1 MGREVDYRA
10 GLRHPESARDVPV
23 FERGHSEAT
32 RPENRIGF
40 GGAGGWHSNGLFIRT
55 DRDRRPGKPL
65 PPEATGDPAPDRLA
79 RAEALRQAIMAA
91 ENKAKIQ
98 GSVDRVEIKRH
109 PVLRETG
116 RKPQTPDIEI
126 PRRTYR
132 HIDPEHRVLTA
143 TRDGR
148 VLYFATTTDA
158 VMCLGGEL
166 KAGWI
171 KAVQNA
177 ASGVTKTAFGWEWS
191 RIEGRRSRRR
201 VRL

>member
-1 MGREVDYRA
+1 MTTYQAAWKRE
-10 GLRHPESARDVPV
+10 HPDVPV
-23 FERGHSEAT
+23 FDAGKVGNLNPAARAGLQGQVNSGNERT
-32 RPENRIGF
+32 LYF
-40 GGAGGWHSNGLFIRT
+40 TRT

-65 PPEATGDPAPDRLA
+65 PPEATGDPHPDRLA
-79 RAEALRQAIMAA
+79 RAEALRQAIL
-91 ENKAKIQ
+91 AKERKTKIE
-98 GSVDRVEIKRH
+98 GSVDRVELKRQT
-109 PVLRETG
+109 VLRETG

-132 HIDPEHRVLTA
+132 HVDPECRVLTA
-143 TRDGR
+143 TREGR

-166 KAGWI
+166 KAGWV